1 MYFGPRSCHF
11 SGSQHNLWSL
21 QVFGGQE
28 RQSDGGVQHS
38 VQRRRRR
45 HHRQSLHAGVC
56 EATFTDFYCL
66 CLAPFPFVPTLID
79 STWMDVEGRI
89 YVLLWS
95 VCGYLSD
102 LNTAFCF
109 LFFFYTHFLC
119 CWVSKKAVLILTSQS
134 VAWVWWW
141 HILVPV
147 WNLCRADILKVPGSK
162 WMENPE
168 NSSELCRVDPS
179 RF

>member
-66 CLAPFPFVPTLID
+66 CLAPFPFVPTRID
-79 STWMDVEGRI
+79 SPRLDLDGRRGKNIRASMICLWLFIRLEGSLR
-89 YVLLWS
+89 Y
-95 VCGYLSD
+95 
-102 LNTAFCF
+102 
-109 LFFFYTHFLC
+109 FFYTHFLC

-134 VAWVWWW
+134 VAWGLMMT
-141 HILVPV
+141 HFSTCLEP
-147 WNLCRADILKVPGSK
+147 LQ
-162 WMENPE
+162 
-168 NSSELCRVDPS
+168 S
-179 RF
+179 RYFKSTWFQVNGKPWKQ